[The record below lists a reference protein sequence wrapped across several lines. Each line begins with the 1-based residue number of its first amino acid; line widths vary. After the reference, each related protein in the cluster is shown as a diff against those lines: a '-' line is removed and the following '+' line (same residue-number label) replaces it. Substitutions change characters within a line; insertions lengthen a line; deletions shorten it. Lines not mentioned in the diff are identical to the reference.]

1 MFVSKYIKQG
11 KDGKHVIT
19 HPDKREM
26 ILSGLLRVHFYRL
39 LNTTPENAT
48 DEQVL
53 EFFELRTKETSEGKL
68 STKTIGSESAA
79 DMVSRELKIVN
90 YQQVM
95 ANNDQADLPFNE
107 SDFSPGQLPN
117 QVKQSS
123 GKVFQNQ
130 PGRNNKI
137 LPPIPRYKAATTTV
151 SNSDKFD
158 KRITQEETPGG
169 SRAAADHE
177 PSIPSKFLRQE
188 NNALYIQTPNGEEER
203 VTEYMKVHFKRMLEK
218 DISSATNEDIETW
231 WNIQGSLDPGISMQ
245 EARSQNLLTDALK
258 AAGKLQDQ
266 ELLSLNETIK
276 IWLEA
281 RGQ

>member
-1 MFVSKYIKQG
+1 MFVSKYIKQD
-11 KDGKHVIT
+11 KDGNHVIT

-26 ILSGLLRVHFYRL
+26 ILSGLLRIHFYRL
-39 LNTTPENAT
+39 INTTPENAT

-53 EFFELRTKETSEGKL
+53 EFFELRSKETLEGKL
-68 STKTIGSESAA
+68 LTKTIGSESAA

-95 ANNDQADLPFNE
+95 ANNDETELPFNE
-107 SDFSPGQLPN
+107 SDFSSGELTT
-117 QVKQSS
+117 QVNQSS

-130 PGRNNKI
+130 PERNNKL
-137 LPPIPRYKAATTTV
+137 LPPIPRYKANNTTV
-151 SNSDKFD
+151 SNSSTLGN
-158 KRITQEETPGG
+158 RITHEETPWEPKT
-169 SRAAADHE
+169 AAD
-177 PSIPSKFLRQE
+177 PVQSIPSKFLREE

-218 DISSATNEDIETW
+218 DIASATNEDIETW
-231 WNIQGSLDPGISMQ
+231 WNIQGSLEPGISMQ

-281 RGQ
+281 RRH

>member
-1 MFVSKYIKQG
+1 MFVSKYIKED

-53 EFFELRTKETSEGKL
+53 EFFELRSKETSEGKL
-68 STKTIGSESAA
+68 LTKTIGSESAA

-107 SDFSPGQLPN
+107 SDYSPGELQN

-123 GKVFQNQ
+123 GKVFQNE
-130 PGRNNKI
+130 PERNNKI
-137 LPPIPRYKAATTTV
+137 LPPIPRYKAATTAV

-158 KRITQEETPGG
+158 KRITQGEIPGE
-169 SRAAADHE
+169 SRTAADNA
-177 PSIPSKFLRQE
+177 PSIPSNCL
-188 NNALYIQTPNGEEER
+188 LYT
-203 VTEYMKVHFKRMLEK
+203 
-218 DISSATNEDIETW
+218 S
-231 WNIQGSLDPGISMQ
+231 
-245 EARSQNLLTDALK
+245 DA
-258 AAGKLQDQ
+258 AD
-266 ELLSLNETIK
+266 E
-276 IWLEA
+276 
-281 RGQ
+281 

>member
-1 MFVSKYIKQG
+1 MFVSKYIKQD

-19 HPDKREM
+19 HPDKREV

-53 EFFELRTKETSEGKL
+53 EFFELRNKETSEGKL
-68 STKTIGSESAA
+68 LTQTIGSESAA

-95 ANNDQADLPFNE
+95 ANNDEAELPFNE
-107 SDFSPGQLPN
+107 SDFSQGELPN
-117 QVKQSS
+117 QLNQTS

-130 PGRNNKI
+130 PETNNKL
-137 LPPIPRYKAATTTV
+137 LPPIPRYKADTTV
-151 SNSDKFD
+151 GNSDALGNRTTHK
-158 KRITQEETPGG
+158 ETPEE
-169 SRAAADHE
+169 SRTAADLTQ
-177 PSIPSKFLRQE
+177 SIPSKFLRE
-188 NNALYIQTPNGEEER
+188 ESDALYIQTPNGEEER
-203 VTEYMKVHFKRMLEK
+203 VTEYMKVHFERMLEK
-218 DISSATNEDIETW
+218 DIASATNEDIETW
-231 WNIQGSLDPGISMQ
+231 WNIQGSLEPGISMQ

-266 ELLSLNETIK
+266 ELLTLNETIK
-276 IWLEA
+276 LWLEA
-281 RGQ
+281 RGR